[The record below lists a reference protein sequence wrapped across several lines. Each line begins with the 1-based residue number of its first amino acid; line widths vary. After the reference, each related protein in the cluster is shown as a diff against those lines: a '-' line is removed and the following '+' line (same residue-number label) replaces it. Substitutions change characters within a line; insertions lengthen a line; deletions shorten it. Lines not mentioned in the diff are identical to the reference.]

1 MTTSEQKVLH
11 RTQAS
16 HNLMMIEINGI
27 SKQVGKDSNLEQIVK
42 QLGLPQSG
50 YVFSINNQVVPRS
63 EWATTTL
70 VAGDSICLF
79 HAIAGG

>member
-1 MTTSEQKVLH
+1 MRTSEQKVLH

-50 YVFSINNQVVPRS
+50 YVFSIGGLNSPFS
-63 EWATTTL
+63 IPFIAPKEWWAMET
-70 VAGDSICLF
+70 I
-79 HAIAGG
+79 